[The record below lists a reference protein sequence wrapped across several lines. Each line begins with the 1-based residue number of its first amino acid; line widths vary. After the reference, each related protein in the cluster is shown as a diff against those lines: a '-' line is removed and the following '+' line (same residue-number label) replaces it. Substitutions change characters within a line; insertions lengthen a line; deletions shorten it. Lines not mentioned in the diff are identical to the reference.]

1 MNNFIYYC
9 IQYIIKEVNIVN
21 PDNEDSIHDFLQSQ
35 IADTPLSLNSELSN
49 KGVKFNHRDDFEEI
63 KSFIDNFIDGNNVN
77 RYIVLPG
84 LRGVGKTTI
93 LFQAYEYLINQKN
106 VNPNQIL
113 YFSCEELNKIEDC
126 DIYDTSKYYLKEF
139 HNSSFQTVD
148 EKIFLL
154 IDEAHFDKDWSIS
167 GKLIHDKS
175 KNIFMIFTGSSALN
189 LEYNAE
195 AARRMVRYP
204 ITPLNYSQ
212 HLKLKYGYQ
221 TDISNDLVDLLFNG
235 NVENA
240 IIKEKQVNRDLLNL
254 RNYFSMDWDNYF
266 KFGGFPAVMHDT
278 NCRNASKKLYYSVE
292 AVVTKDLGTMSNLT
306 ANTQTSALRLM
317 KFLAEKYPGDISQNA
332 LANKIKTSAGTV
344 NTIMD
349 LLEKT
354 HLLFHIE
361 PYSGANARANKS
373 WQYYFATPSIMHAI
387 NLKFGFSSISLSE
400 YEGILLE
407 TLVASNLVN
416 LKNSEKFFEFSIFY
430 DTYKVKSKCVDFIVK
445 KEFDDIIPIEVG
457 HGKKDTSQIKD
468 AIRRYKAS
476 YGIIIS
482 DTTKTI
488 EKVDNVIFV
497 PINTFSLI

>member
-1 MNNFIYYC
+1 M
-9 IQYIIKEVNIVN
+9 N

-63 KSFIDNFIDGNNVN
+63 KAFIDNFIDGNNLN

-126 DIYDTSKYYLKEF
+126 DIYDTIKYYLKEF

-278 NCRNASKKLYYSVE
+278 NYRNASKKLYYSVE

-407 TLVASNLVN
+407 TLVASSLVN

-445 KEFDDIIPIEVG
+445 KEFDDKIQIEVG

-468 AIRRYKAS
+468 AIRRYKSS
-476 YGIIIS
+476 YGIVIS